1 MTIVTRQLE
10 KETPQMSK
18 AHNKKRN
25 VGIIFEQ
32 LVQFIADALV
42 EKRYADAKKCRE
54 IIGLHFKQGTE
65 LYREF
70 RLFNALVKTR
80 VGHDALA
87 TRILN
92 EAREATKKISQ
103 TKLRSQKSALIKDIN
118 HGLNENNF
126 YNRRVDDY
134 KNYATIQTLMNDWRQ
149 KNPPDIGRIAEFE
162 DGVCKWLLQE
172 GKDKNSDAVNYS
184 KNADPLTFKIFFQK
198 FNEKYGNT
206 LNDKQIKI
214 LNAYAFDSVEK
225 SDNLTS
231 QLKGLQEDVLHDLN
245 EYVDTCENE
254 ILLEK
259 YEGVM
264 NNISKFD
271 PTDISDITISRAL
284 MLACLHDEIL
294 GDGDEKA

>member
-1 MTIVTRQLE
+1 MTKQLE
-10 KETPQMSK
+10 KEIPQMSK

-42 EKRYADAKKCRE
+42 EKRYADAKRCRD
-54 IIGLHFKQGTE
+54 IIGFHFKPGTE

-80 VGHDALA
+80 VGHDGLA

-92 EAREATKKISQ
+92 EAREATKKINQ
-103 TKLRSQKSALIKDIN
+103 VKLRSQKSSLIKDIN
-118 HGLNENNF
+118 HQLNESNF

-134 KNYATIQTLMNDWRQ
+134 KNYATIQTLMNDWRR

-172 GKDKNSDAVNYS
+172 NKVKNSGVIDHDKS
-184 KNADPLTFKIFFQK
+184 SDPLAFKIFFQK
-198 FNEKYGNT
+198 FNEKYGNI
-206 LNDKQIKI
+206 LNDKQVKI
-214 LNAYAFDSVEK
+214 LNAYAFGRPDK
-225 SDNLTS
+225 NNNLTGH
-231 QLKGLQEDVLHDLN
+231 LKSLQEDVLIDLK
-245 EYVDTCENE
+245 EYMQACENG

-259 YEGVM
+259 YEGVV
-264 NNISKFD
+264 NRISKFD
-271 PTDISDITISRAL
+271 PSDISDHTISRAL
-284 MLACLHDEIL
+284 MLASLHNEIL
-294 GDGDEKA
+294 GDGDEEA